1 MDIEQTLPAK
11 RRRWYPP
18 VEANAHCGRVLASAR
33 VMAGLTQQ
41 EMGKVAGLT
50 DRSIRYWEVRADP
63 PSCWSTWDKFRAA
76 FKSRGVEVTFKPHPV
91 IRFVGVGK
99 AADSQNICSRGSFA

>member
-18 VEANAHCGRVLASAR
+18 VELNAHCGRILASAR
-33 VMAGLTQQ
+33 VMAGMTQQ
-41 EMGKVAGLT
+41 EMGKAAGLT

-63 PSCWSTWDKFRAA
+63 PSCWSTWDKFSAA
-76 FKSRGVEVTFKPHPV
+76 LKSRGVEVTFKPYPM
-91 IRFVGVGK
+91 IQFVGVGK
-99 AADSQNICSRGSFA
+99 AKHSQNMRA